1 METTTEVEVEPET
14 TPYGTRIH
22 ELALES
28 PDEVALIFAAED
40 RSERHFTWAE
50 LDDRT
55 TQVARALARRGL
67 GAGDLFAMQL
77 KNSPELVFAT
87 FAAWKLGAV
96 PVPVRWDLPEWELSR
111 LRAAIDAAVTVDPST
126 ADLFEESLA
135 ESTEAL
141 PEVTAPHHSG
151 ICSSGSTGS
160 PKVILRKSPA
170 VVIEGAPGSLG
181 IQESWGPLSPD
192 QLILTH
198 RDLFAADLCGD

>member
-1 METTTEVEVEPET
+1 METATETEVEPET

-22 ELALES
+22 ELALAS

-67 GAGDLFAMQL
+67 GVGDLFAMQL

-111 LRAAIDAAVTVDPST
+111 LRAVIGAAVTVDAGT
-126 ADLFEESLA
+126 ADLFEESRA
-135 ESTEAL
+135 DSTEVL
-141 PEVTAPHHSG
+141 PEPSMPTHIETAEPFGPETSGTIQVPPTAVTP
-151 ICSSGSTGS
+151 
-160 PKVILRKSPA
+160 
-170 VVIEGAPGSLG
+170 EPG
-181 IQESWGPLSPD
+181 EA
-192 QLILTH
+192 T
-198 RDLFAADLCGD
+198 